1 MSARRYL
8 WTTTRWAITFGIVV
22 GGALSAMDVLGR
34 RWVLEFQAGSGATA
48 GEKLLA
54 IAQST
59 WIEGLGFG
67 LVGLVFGVA
76 ALLVSRLQGD
86 PRASRYALNFLC
98 LAGGFFLWIR
108 LAKLAD
114 EALPFLLP
122 RELWLLNLS
131 AVIGAGVGFLALA
144 ALLRRLFGD
153 SLARLWGGLAGRL
166 ASRQGLPPTAA
177 AALRYAPLVTF
188 VVAFALTVGDFRL
201 SPVPA
206 ELVYPQLPARSSGE
220 GPPEGPNV
228 VFITIDTL
236 RADHLGCYGYDRD
249 TSPFID
255 SLAREGTVFQDTSA
269 PAAWTK
275 PSTGTLLTGL
285 YPSRHGAL
293 YHGSKLQVPE
303 GHQTLAE
310 AFQERGYVTAGFV
323 SNPNVKQVFDF
334 DRGFDLFFDSPVKD
348 TVTLACIRGT
358 LFGNVLM
365 RLLRHQFNWKYEND
379 VMAMNR
385 HVEPWL
391 QKNAQQRFF
400 LYVHYIDPHIPYSP
414 PASYRDD
421 YARDHGLVVFNE
433 RKEKVGIDRYD
444 AEIRY
449 TDDGIRELVGA
460 LKASGVWDNTLFL
473 ITSDHGE
480 EFFEHG
486 VLGHGYS
493 LYQGVI
499 HVPLIFHGPGVPQD
513 TVVTSPVQNVDLAAT
528 VLDLADPGHVETFGD
543 GSSFA
548 AAMSDPDW
556 ISPRPYFLENEFGKD
571 GTSQRAF
578 VLNGI
583 RAGPWK
589 LVLTEE
595 NAYFPPS
602 NPRFG
607 RQHLYNVNSDPG
619 EMNNRITDEERRTLV
634 EELLGRLRDH
644 AEFLAETGFRDIEPA
659 ALSSDIE
666 ASLRA
671 LGY

>member
-1 MSARRYL
+1 M
-8 WTTTRWAITFGIVV
+8 V
-22 GGALSAMDVLGR
+22 GGALSAMDILGR
-34 RWVLEFQAGSGATA
+34 RWVLEFQAGTGSTTR
-48 GEKLLA
+48 EKFLA

-67 LVGLVFGVA
+67 LVGLVFGVG
-76 ALLVSRLQGD
+76 ALFVSRLQKD
-86 PRASRYALNFLC
+86 NRASRFALNFLC
-98 LAGGFFLWIR
+98 LAGGFFLWIHF
-108 LAKLAD
+108 AKLAD

-122 RELWLLNLS
+122 HELWLLNVS
-131 AVIGAGVGFLALA
+131 AVVGAGAGLLVLA

-153 SLARLWGGLAGRL
+153 MLARLWRGLGARMPDRPGPPAVVSAAVQYVPL
-166 ASRQGLPPTAA
+166 AVLVLAFG
-177 AALRYAPLVTF
+177 VTF
-188 VVAFALTVGDFRL
+188 EDFQL
-201 SPVPA
+201 SPVPRDI
-206 ELVYPQLPARSSGE
+206 VYPQLPPRGTGEDPRS
-220 GPPEGPNV
+220 PNV
-228 VFITIDTL
+228 VFVTIDTL

-255 SLAREGTVFQDTSA
+255 SVATGGTVFQDTSA

-293 YHGSKLQVPE
+293 YHGSKLQLPE

-391 QKNAQQRFF
+391 EKNAQQRFF

-421 YARDHGLVVFNE
+421 LARDHGLVVFNE

-449 TDDGIRELVGA
+449 TDDGIRELVDA
-460 LKASGVWDNTLFL
+460 LKANRVWDDTVFL

-499 HVPLIFHGPGVPQD
+499 QVPLIFHGPGVPKN

-528 VLDLADPGHVETFGD
+528 VLDLADPGVVDTFGD

-548 AAMSDPDW
+548 AAMTDPNW
-556 ISPRPYFLENEFGKD
+556 SSPRPYFLENEFGKD

-578 VLNGI
+578 VLNGV
-583 RAGPWK
+583 RSGPWK

-602 NPRFG
+602 NPQFG
-607 RQHLYNVNSDPG
+607 RQHLYNVNSDPE
-619 EMNNRITDEERRTLV
+619 EMQNRITDEDRRTLV
-634 EELLGRLRDH
+634 EELLGSLRDH
-644 AEFLAETGFRDIEPA
+644 AEFLAETGFRNIEPA